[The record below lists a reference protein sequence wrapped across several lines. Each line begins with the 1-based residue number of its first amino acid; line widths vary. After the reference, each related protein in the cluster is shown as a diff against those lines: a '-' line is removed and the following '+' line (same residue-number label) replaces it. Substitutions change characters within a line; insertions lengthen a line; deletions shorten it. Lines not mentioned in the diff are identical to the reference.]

1 MSGLHVDSVRKQ
13 IGDKQ
18 ILNDVF
24 ISCKP
29 GQIVGLLGRNGSG
42 KSTLLKIMFGS
53 LAAEYKF
60 VTIDDSKLD
69 SLYGNRKLIHYLPQD
84 NYLPNHI
91 KIKSIIHCFC
101 NKENAAVLVE
111 NDLIKPFLQK
121 KIKEL
126 SAGENRILEIL
137 LMVHSEATY
146 LLFDEPFNGVS
157 PLCVE
162 ILKDLIKKH
171 SKDKGF
177 IITDH
182 DYENVLDISSTVILM
197 DNGNTK
203 VIKEFKELIQFGYL
217 PAGSLSPIL

>member
-1 MSGLHVDSVRKQ
+1 M
-13 IGDKQ
+13 
-18 ILNDVF
+18 
-24 ISCKP
+24 
-29 GQIVGLLGRNGSG
+29 
-42 KSTLLKIMFGS
+42 
-53 LAAEYKF
+53 
-60 VTIDDSKLD
+60 TIDDSKLD

-126 SAGENRILEIL
+126 SAGEKRILEVL

-182 DYENVLDISSTVILM
+182 DYENVLDIS
-197 DNGNTK
+197 
-203 VIKEFKELIQFGYL
+203 
-217 PAGSLSPIL
+217 